1 MSAAPLVAHP
11 STPTAD
17 WSALKYDVASQ
28 SALLHLLDAA
38 AAIDL
43 PASVAASVTASA
55 LRGLVSASLARSTWA
70 KYSSGWKAFC
80 EFEAHHD
87 ASFSWPLSQG
97 VIRVFVV
104 WCIGVRSLRP
114 NTARA
119 YLSAIRFVGLLR
131 GFPPLPPKTDPLL
144 GLILSGATHVPW
156 VLPRPST
163 RRVVTF
169 PLHLTIGHR
178 IAGSGWDTISR
189 QTVWAACTTAF
200 FSSARLGEL
209 LSYPAHAHDPS
220 ADRYGEMFSST
231 LLPLSSFSS
240 SRQNWRLRLASFST
254 CLRSLGTT
262 VALSSPSRLS
272 GASILRPA

>member
-1 MSAAPLVAHP
+1 MTRLFLGP
-11 STPTAD
+11 SHRVSFAR
-17 WSALKYDVASQ
+17 SLS
-28 SALLHLLDAA
+28 
-38 AAIDL
+38 
-43 PASVAASVTASA
+43 
-55 LRGLVSASLARSTWA
+55 GVSASAAFGRTLPTPICSPFDLSD
-70 KYSSGWKAFC
+70 YSA
-80 EFEAHHD
+80 
-87 ASFSWPLSQG
+87 
-97 VIRVFVV
+97 VF
-104 WCIGVRSLRP
+104 RLRP
-114 NTARA
+114 
-119 YLSAIRFVGLLR
+119 L
-131 GFPPLPPKTDPLL
+131 KTDPLL

-240 SRQNWRLRLASFST
+240 SHQNLRLRLASFSP
-254 CLRSLGTT
+254 CLRSRGTT